1 MSTCG
6 AKFNTEKFVSN
17 SIDRE
22 IVTVE
27 CERMA
32 GHTIGGHAT
41 REDYEHNNAQSAD
54 ESERICI
61 ERERICIERD
71 ETERRIANALE
82 ALVTLARSRSL

>member
-6 AKFNTEKFVSN
+6 AKFKVEKFVSN
-17 SIDRE
+17 SMGRE

-41 REDYEHNNAQSAD
+41 REDYERNNAQSAD
-54 ESERICI
+54 ES
-61 ERERICIERD
+61 ERICIERD

-82 ALVTLARSRSL
+82 ALVTLAKSRSL